1 MPNIPLTR
9 ETAATGDVAN
19 TGSAIAVPGRRP
31 DEEAR
36 VSPVTPRTP
45 GRTLPRAGLVAVL
58 AGGMIL
64 TGCARTAASAP
75 VPTLEGEGV
84 EIIVGTHA
92 NAPAPVLPPQVVAEV
107 AEAVDAEKF
116 IGVIAVEGKP
126 RELQRPLPMSVT
138 GDTPS
143 ARRQS
148 DRVNT
153 AAVGRLV
160 LDTAPAT
167 RGADLL
173 GALVLAAKAAK
184 AAAVPIH
191 RLVAIDNGLSD
202 TGPLDFTTPG
212 LADADPNDVVSTL
225 TRAHV
230 LGAHTFEGLSV
241 DLIGL
246 GTTVAAPQPRLPQAQ
261 VRRLEAIYCAIVRAG
276 GGVPTIIASART
288 GPPVRTSLTVDVV
301 PADGG
306 TVALGGT
313 TALGDGSSV
322 AFGPGTAVF
331 RDAAAARALLRPV
344 AEWLRPGSG
353 HRAVLVG
360 TTSSAGTSS
369 QTADLALSQ
378 ARANA
383 VKDLLV
389 ELGADPAR
397 ITAEGKG
404 YIAQP
409 ADRIDGVL
417 DPAKAAQNRI
427 VRITT
432 IR

>member
-1 MPNIPLTR
+1 M
-9 ETAATGDVAN
+9 
-19 TGSAIAVPGRRP
+19 S
-31 DEEAR
+31 
-36 VSPVTPRTP
+36 SVTPRTP
-45 GRTLPRAGLVAVL
+45 GRALPRAGLLAVL
-58 AGGMIL
+58 ASGMIL

-75 VPTLEGEGV
+75 APPLEGEGV
-84 EIIVGTHA
+84 EIVVGTHA
-92 NAPAPVLPPQVVAEV
+92 NAPAPALPAQVVAEV
-107 AEAVDAEKF
+107 AAAVDAEKF
-116 IGVIAVEGKP
+116 IGVISVEGTP

-148 DRVNT
+148 DRLNT

-160 LDTAPAT
+160 LDATPVT

-184 AAAVPIH
+184 TAAVPIH

-202 TGPLDFTTPG
+202 SGPLDFTTPG
-212 LADADPNDVVSTL
+212 LADADPSDVVSTL
-225 TRAHV
+225 KRTHV
-230 LGAHTFEGLSV
+230 LDAHTFEGLSV

-246 GTTVAAPQPRLPQAQ
+246 GTTVAAPQPRLPATQ
-261 VRRLEAIYCAIVRAG
+261 VRRLEAIYSAIVRAG
-276 GGVPTIIASART
+276 GGTPTIIPLART
-288 GPPVRTSLTVDVV
+288 GGSVRTSLTVDVV
-301 PADGG
+301 PADSG

-331 RDAAAARALLRPV
+331 RDAAAARSLLRPV

-369 QTADLALSQ
+369 AAADLALSQ
-378 ARANA
+378 ARADA
-383 VKDLLV
+383 VRDLLV
-389 ELGADPAR
+389 ELGADGAR

-409 ADRIDGVL
+409 SDRIDGVL
-417 DPAKAAQNRI
+417 DPAKAAQNRV